1 MPRRARP
8 TDATRSEKWL
18 RVAVNEQ
25 TAEFDRRVAATFGWR
40 GDDPIEW
47 LSPLA
52 CDGNA
57 EYFDQAFLER
67 LRVDSLRVPLTR
79 FWPASGPRWD
89 GLARTRSGKLILV
102 EAKAYVEEAVD
113 YSTGAKG
120 ASLTRI
126 RKSLAIAKR
135 AFKASAKANWE
146 TPFYQYANRLAHLY
160 FLNRLNRLD
169 AYLVF
174 VYFADAD
181 DVPEPCSEAQWCGA
195 ERVIKKALGLS
206 KRHPLSDRV
215 GTLMWRVPDMK
226 TG

>member
-18 RVAVNEQ
+18 RVAVNDR
-25 TAEFDRRVAATFGWR
+25 TAEFSSRVAATFGWH

-52 CDGNA
+52 HDGNA
-57 EYFDQAFLER
+57 EYFDQAFLDR
-67 LRVDSLRVPLTR
+67 LGVESLRVPLTR

-89 GLARTRSGKLILV
+89 GLGRTRSGKLILV

-113 YSTGAKG
+113 YRTDAKG

-135 AFKASAKANWE
+135 AFKASAKSNWE

-174 VYFADAD
+174 VYFADAE
-181 DVPEPCSEAQWCGA
+181 DVPNPCSEAQWSGA
-195 ERVIKKALGLS
+195 VRVIKKALGLS
-206 KRHPLSDRV
+206 KNHPFSGRV
-215 GTLMWRVPDMK
+215 GTLIWTLPRR
-226 TG
+226 G